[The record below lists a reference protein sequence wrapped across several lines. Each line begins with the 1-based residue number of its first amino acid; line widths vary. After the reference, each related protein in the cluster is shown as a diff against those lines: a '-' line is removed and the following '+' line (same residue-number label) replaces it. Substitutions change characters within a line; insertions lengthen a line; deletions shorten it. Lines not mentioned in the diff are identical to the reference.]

1 MPDIH
6 IHADVRPVI
15 WGIMFERE
23 GMIMKRPVTVMLTS
37 MMIAGLLTG
46 CGQLS
51 DIGKDK
57 AAKIALADANLTDTD
72 VTRLRVSKDHD
83 DGQSI
88 YEVEFTNENTEY
100 EYEILASN
108 GDILSADYEESH
120 TPNQQNQ
127 NGQQTQNGQQN
138 PDGQQTQNGQQSPDG
153 QQTQDGQQNPDG
165 QQTQNGHHN
174 QSGRQSQA
182 DVQLSIEDASAL
194 ALERVPGATQQ
205 DLKIE
210 LDYDDAYYKY
220 EGDIIYDQK
229 EYEFEID
236 ANTGEF
242 LEWKEERR

>member
-72 VTRLRVSKDHD
+72 VTRLRVSKNHD

-127 NGQQTQNGQQN
+127 N
-138 PDGQQTQNGQQSPDG
+138 GQQTQNGQQSPDG

>member
-1 MPDIH
+1 M
-6 IHADVRPVI
+6 HADVRPVI

-127 NGQQTQNGQQN
+127 NGQQTQNG
-138 PDGQQTQNGQQSPDG
+138 
-153 QQTQDGQQNPDG
+153 
-165 QQTQNGHHN
+165 HHN

-182 DVQLSIEDASAL
+182 DVQISIEDASAL

>member
-1 MPDIH
+1 
-6 IHADVRPVI
+6 
-15 WGIMFERE
+15 
-23 GMIMKRPVTVMLTS
+23 MKRPVTVMLTS
-37 MMIAGLLTG
+37 MIIAGLLTG

-72 VTRLRVSKDHD
+72 VTRLRVSKNHD

-108 GDILSADYEESH
+108 GDILSTDYEESH

-127 NGQQTQNGQQN
+127 NGQQTQNGQQ
-138 PDGQQTQNGQQSPDG
+138 SPDG
-153 QQTQDGQQNPDG
+153 QQTQDGLQNTDGQQNQNG

>member
-6 IHADVRPVI
+6 MHADVRPVI

-72 VTRLRVSKDHD
+72 VTRLRVSKNHD

-127 NGQQTQNGQQN
+127 NGQQTQNG
-138 PDGQQTQNGQQSPDG
+138 
-153 QQTQDGQQNPDG
+153 
-165 QQTQNGHHN
+165 HHN

-182 DVQLSIEDASAL
+182 DVQISIEDASAL

>member
-72 VTRLRVSKDHD
+72 VTRLRVSKNHD

-127 NGQQTQNGQQN
+127 N
-138 PDGQQTQNGQQSPDG
+138 
-153 QQTQDGQQNPDG
+153 G

>member
-72 VTRLRVSKDHD
+72 VTRLRVSKNHD

-108 GDILSADYEESH
+108 GDILSTDYEESH

-127 NGQQTQNGQQN
+127 NGQQTQNE
-138 PDGQQTQNGQQSPDG
+138 
-153 QQTQDGQQNPDG
+153 
-165 QQTQNGHHN
+165 HHN

>member
-6 IHADVRPVI
+6 MHADVRPVI

-127 NGQQTQNGQQN
+127 NGQQTQNG
-138 PDGQQTQNGQQSPDG
+138 
-153 QQTQDGQQNPDG
+153 
-165 QQTQNGHHN
+165 HHN

-182 DVQLSIEDASAL
+182 DVQISIEDASAL

>member
-72 VTRLRVSKDHD
+72 VTRLRVSKNHD

-108 GDILSADYEESH
+108 GDILSTDYEESH

-127 NGQQTQNGQQN
+127 N
-138 PDGQQTQNGQQSPDG
+138 
-153 QQTQDGQQNPDG
+153 G

>member
-72 VTRLRVSKDHD
+72 VTRLRVSKNHD

-108 GDILSADYEESH
+108 GDILSTDYEESH

-127 NGQQTQNGQQN
+127 NGQQTQNGQQ
-138 PDGQQTQNGQQSPDG
+138 SPD
-153 QQTQDGQQNPDG
+153 
-165 QQTQNGHHN
+165 
-174 QSGRQSQA
+174 

>member
-1 MPDIH
+1 
-6 IHADVRPVI
+6 
-15 WGIMFERE
+15 
-23 GMIMKRPVTVMLTS
+23 MKRPVTVMLTS

-72 VTRLRVSKDHD
+72 VTRLRVSKNHD

-108 GDILSADYEESH
+108 GDILSTDYEESH

-127 NGQQTQNGQQN
+127 NGQQTQNGQQ
-138 PDGQQTQNGQQSPDG
+138 SPDG
-153 QQTQDGQQNPDG
+153 QQTQDGLQNTDGQQNQNG

>member
-1 MPDIH
+1 
-6 IHADVRPVI
+6 
-15 WGIMFERE
+15 
-23 GMIMKRPVTVMLTS
+23 MKRSVTVTLTS

-57 AAKIALADANLTDTD
+57 AAEIALADANLTDTD
-72 VTRLRVSKDHD
+72 VTRLRVSKDRD

-100 EYEILASN
+100 EYEILAAN

-120 TPNQQNQ
+120 TPDRQNQTGQQAQDDQQGTDGGQNPNLQQNQ
-127 NGQQTQNGQQN
+127 DEQQTQNGQQN
-138 PDGQQTQNGQQSPDG
+138 
-153 QQTQDGQQNPDG
+153 
-165 QQTQNGHHN
+165 
-174 QSGRQSQA
+174 QA
-182 DVQLSIEDASAL
+182 DVQLSIEEASAL
-194 ALERVPGATQQ
+194 ALERVPGAAPQ

>member
-72 VTRLRVSKDHD
+72 VTRLRVSKNHD

-108 GDILSADYEESH
+108 GDILSTDYEESH

-127 NGQQTQNGQQN
+127 N
-138 PDGQQTQNGQQSPDG
+138 
-153 QQTQDGQQNPDG
+153 G

-182 DVQLSIEDASAL
+182 DVQLLIEDASAL